1 MTAKAMC
8 LRQARAVPL
17 GVAEGADG
25 LHITMMICVVTQVMV
40 VLMPALARPVLVPAV
55 AAWQCVRMRT
65 PTCADLH
72 IDTLAGLNFVS
83 VARRHWLRARAR
95 WAHCVVGPLDLGVLS
110 HCRLL

>member
-55 AAWQCVRMRT
+55 AATV
-65 PTCADLH
+65 
-72 IDTLAGLNFVS
+72 
-83 VARRHWLRARAR
+83 
-95 WAHCVVGPLDLGVLS
+95 
-110 HCRLL
+110 